1 MCRPPEKPVPIGR
14 RRTNLCRA
22 HVRPGTIWPIPK
34 PRSFER
40 GFPRFKLFVTTF
52 AFMLT
57 WAFCYGDGPQSPGAR
72 FQFVSCAPYGPD
84 HLIQFQMDGTG
95 IPILRILDQ
104 KDHEEGDD
112 CRSSIDNKLPSIR
125 IVVSWTES
133 CPDNNRTY
141 RQTKSPRGTDQ
152 DCNLRCNLPKPAI
165 KGIPRSSLHRFHL
178 ITSQHRRLGCIARLT
193 RWKEHTVMA
202 GLQATLKTAVLV
214 LVRLLAYL
222 SRG

>member
-72 FQFVSCAPYGPD
+72 FHIVWLTALTL
-84 HLIQFQMDGTG
+84 H
-95 IPILRILDQ
+95 Q

-165 KGIPRSSLHRFHL
+165 KGSPHNSLHRFHL

-202 GLQATLKTAVLV
+202 GLQATLKRAVLV

-222 SRG
+222 SRGQTNNCT

>member
-1 MCRPPEKPVPIGR
+1 
-14 RRTNLCRA
+14 
-22 HVRPGTIWPIPK
+22 
-34 PRSFER
+34 
-40 GFPRFKLFVTTF
+40 
-52 AFMLT
+52 
-57 WAFCYGDGPQSPGAR
+57 
-72 FQFVSCAPYGPD
+72 
-84 HLIQFQMDGTG
+84 MDGTG

-141 RQTKSPRGTDQ
+141 RQTKSPMGTDQ
-152 DCNLRCNLPKPAI
+152 YCNLRCNLTKPAI
-165 KGIPRSSLHRFHL
+165 KGIARNSLHRFHL

-202 GLQATLKTAVLV
+202 GLQATLKRAVLV

-222 SRG
+222 SRGQTNNYTCASCPRIRRHLRRREQVA